1 MYLIGLR
8 KLLATSLSAL
18 IPHKKLRHR
27 VRYALHPLN
36 DKRCLNYFLRE
47 YVSRELPLVESP
59 ALRQDLVGKEIIWQC
74 WLQGLEQAPPLVKF
88 ALNSVNQYKQANQ
101 EIILITEG
109 NVGEYITFPEHII
122 RKRAEGKI
130 PPAQYSDLIR
140 IYLLATYG
148 GTWIDATCLLT
159 APIPQKIMDLD
170 FFLYHS
176 SGEFSYT
183 LIQSCFIR
191 AQANSDL
198 ARIWQAL
205 MTEYWRREGSLL
217 HYFTMHLLFKA
228 LIKGNSQIAER
239 FKEVPYD
246 TDNKMHA
253 LFYHV
258 RANGTLNS
266 ADIQEAA
273 KLSFIHKLSY
283 KLTIKSSDIISA
295 VPQ

>member
-1 MYLIGLR
+1 M
-8 KLLATSLSAL
+8 
-18 IPHKKLRHR
+18 
-27 VRYALHPLN
+27 
-36 DKRCLNYFLRE
+36 
-47 YVSRELPLVESP
+47 
-59 ALRQDLVGKEIIWQC
+59 
-74 WLQGLEQAPPLVKF
+74 VKF
-88 ALNSVNQYKQANQ
+88 ALNSVNQYKRANQ
-101 EIILITEG
+101 EIILITEE
-109 NVGEYITFPEHII
+109 NVGEYITFPEYII

>member
-27 VRYALHPLN
+27 VRYNLHPLN
-36 DKRCLNYFLRE
+36 DKRCLKYLLRE
-47 YVSRELPLVESP
+47 YISRELPLIENHV
-59 ALRQDLVGKEIIWQC
+59 LRQDLVGKEIIWQC
-74 WLQGLEQAPPLVKF
+74 WLQGLEQAPPLIKF
-88 ALNSVNQYKQANQ
+88 TLNSVNQYKQTNQ
-101 EIILITEG
+101 EIILITEE
-109 NVGEYITFPEHII
+109 NVGEYITFPEYII
-122 RKRAEGKI
+122 RKRAEGEI
-130 PPAQYSDLIR
+130 TPAQYSDLIR

-159 APIPQKIMDLD
+159 APIPQKIIDLD

-191 AQANSDL
+191 AKVNSDL
-198 ARIWQAL
+198 TRI
-205 MTEYWRREGSLL
+205 
-217 HYFTMHLLFKA
+217 KA
-228 LIKGNSQIAER
+228 LIKGNPKIAER
-239 FKEVPYD
+239 FEEVPYD
-246 TDNKMHA
+246 TDDKMHA

-266 ADIQEAA
+266 TDIQEAA

-283 KLTIKSSDIISA
+283 KLTIKASDIIS
-295 VPQ
+295 VLQ